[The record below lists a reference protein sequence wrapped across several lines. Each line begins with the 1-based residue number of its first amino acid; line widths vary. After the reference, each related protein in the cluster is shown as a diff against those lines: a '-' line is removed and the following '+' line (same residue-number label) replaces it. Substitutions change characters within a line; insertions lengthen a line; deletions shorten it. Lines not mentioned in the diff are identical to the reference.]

1 MQAMIFAAGLGTRL
15 YPITK
20 DRPKALAELNG
31 IPLLEHNI
39 RFLAAQGVKHFVVN
53 THHFAPKVE
62 AFLKEKDFSGL
73 SVEISYEEELLDTAG
88 GLAKAAHLFRKEDIL
103 LYNVDV
109 VSNIDIRK
117 MMDFH
122 KRQNALASLAV
133 RNRETSRYLLFDGE
147 KRLRGWRNK
156 NTGEEIL
163 CGTKNSSGLTEFA
176 FSGIHIVSPQIFE
189 LLAEPVKKSL
199 VPFYLEIAKES
210 SVFAYPHNGDV
221 WFDCGKPET
230 LLQAASYL
238 QTAK

>member
-20 DRPKALAELNG
+20 DRPKALAEVNG

-39 RFLAAQGVKHFVVN
+39 RFLAAQGVDHFVVN
-53 THHFAPKVE
+53 THHFADRVE
-62 AFLKEKDFSGL
+62 EFLKAKDSFGL
-73 SVEISYEEELLDTAG
+73 SIEISYEEDLLDTAG
-88 GLAKAAHLFRKEDIL
+88 GLAKAAHLFQSDDIL

-109 VSNIDIRK
+109 VSNIDIRE
-117 MMDFH
+117 MMNFH
-122 KRQNALASLAV
+122 KRHNAMASLAV
-133 RNRETSRYLLFDGE
+133 RTRETSRYLLFDGE

-163 CGTKNSSGLTEFA
+163 CGVENSSALSEFA

-189 LLAEPVKKSL
+189 FLGKPVKKSL
-199 VPFYLEIAKES
+199 TPFYLEIAEENG
-210 SVFAYPHNGDV
+210 VFAYPHDKDA

-230 LLQAASYL
+230 LMQAANYL
-238 QTAK
+238 QTKK